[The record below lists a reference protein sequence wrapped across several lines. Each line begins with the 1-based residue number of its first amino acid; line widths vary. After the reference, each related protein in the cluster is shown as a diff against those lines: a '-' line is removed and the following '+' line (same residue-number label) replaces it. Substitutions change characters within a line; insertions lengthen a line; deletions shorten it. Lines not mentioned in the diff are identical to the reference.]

1 MEETQIVEIWDLFV
15 EHIPE
20 KHRETLALQYIEYL
34 LDSGVDVDDLDS
46 IVGHDDYLDIAI
58 EEVTETL
65 QEEDEYYEDE

>member
-34 LDSGVDVDDLDS
+34 LDSGFDVDDLDA
-46 IVGHDDYLDIAI
+46 ITGHDDYLDNAV
-58 EEVTETL
+58 EEVTENL
-65 QEEDEYYEDE
+65 QEDDEFEEDE